1 MSLDMRVGQRLEQ
14 RQVLSL
20 QTIQSL
26 NILQMSTADLQD
38 LVRDELL
45 ENPTLEM
52 GTEAPDAP
60 TQAEREERGLW
71 GACQES
77 PPC

>member
-1 MSLDMRVGQRLEQ
+1 MSGSGMSLGMQVSQRLEQ

-52 GTEAPDAP
+52 AEAEGPS
-60 TQAEREERGLW
+60 QAEREAEIHEKL
-71 GACQES
+71 A
-77 PPC
+77 